1 MVVKTI
7 YIARHG
13 YRSNWLAKGPYPL
26 PPTGIDSDVPLAEHG
41 LHQAKELAHYILSL
55 ENQPELLFSSPF
67 YRCIQTSE
75 PIGDIL
81 ELPILVERGIGEWY
95 RPDRP
100 VIPVAAPLDVLE
112 NFFPGKI
119 DPKWESQI
127 IPSSKGET
135 EEDLYQR
142 CHKFWPLFIAQV
154 ERQYPNVETIMLVT
168 HAAAKGAL
176 GMNLLGFANWR
187 EPLDEDGTII
197 RSGSCSLD
205 KYELDLESSYQ
216 ADDDEI
222 PFESRKWRMTMNGN
236 VEFLSKGEEM
246 NWDYRNAHEP
256 GSDADIKLRQAA
268 AAAAASNGNNGAA
281 PIEEPEME
289 TVYVSV
295 DIPSGNYREGSEI
308 DRTATLQYSG
318 LETEAPLF
326 RVGDQLYEGKWK
338 KQVGTELAFPN
349 EPVTIKKHT
358 ANADLEATKAQES
371 GITESTKVT
380 TNEMSEDNE
389 EEDDKHFEKIYRVRD
404 RILLDKVERI

>member
-13 YRSNWLAKGPYPL
+13 YRSNWVSQGPYPL

-41 LHQAKELAHYILSL
+41 LKQSKELAHYILSL
-55 ENQPELLFSSPF
+55 ENQPELVFSSPF
-67 YRCIQTSE
+67 YRCLQTSE

-100 VIPVAAPLDVLE
+100 VIPTAAPLDVLQR
-112 NFFPGKI
+112 FFPGKI
-119 DPKWESQI
+119 DPNWESQI

-135 EEDLYQR
+135 EQDLFMR
-142 CHKFWPLFIAQV
+142 CAKFWPLFIEQV
-154 ERQYPNVETIMLVT
+154 EKQYPNVETILLVT
-168 HAAAKGAL
+168 HAAAKAAL

-205 KYELDLESSYQ
+205 KYELDIESTYQ
-216 ADDDEI
+216 DEAEDV
-222 PFESRKWRMTMNGN
+222 PFERRKWRMTMNGN

-246 NWDYRNAHEP
+246 NWDYRNAQEA
-256 GSDADIKLRQAA
+256 GSDADLKLRREAA
-268 AAAAASNGNNGAA
+268 AGKGEA
-281 PIEEPEME
+281 PINEREME

-295 DIPSGNYREGSEI
+295 DIPSSNYREKSEI

-318 LETEAPLF
+318 LETETPLF
-326 RVGDQLYEGKWK
+326 KVGDQLYEGKWK
-338 KQVGTELAFPN
+338 KLVGTELAFPN
-349 EPVTIKKHT
+349 EPVTTKKNT
-358 ANADLEATKAQES
+358 KNAGLNELSAQEDD
-371 GITESTKVT
+371 IDSTKYSEVT
-380 TNEMSEDNE
+380 NDAPELEQ
-389 EEDDKHFEKIYRVRD
+389 EEDKHIEKIYRIRD
-404 RILLDKVERI
+404 RIVLDKVERI